1 MSQKSTERLR
11 ASNGLEK
18 SGLLWLFSRKVA
30 PFETPGFANKVGE
43 VIVGAT
49 RQPRRRAPRT
59 RKAARKRQSAK

>member
-49 RQPRRRAPRT
+49 WRRKRR
-59 RKAARKRQSAK
+59 RKAARKRQSTK